1 MRSYNRSIPP
11 AAESRPARLQLMLY
25 HRLLASLLVREA
37 QHHTSSGNG
46 GTRTIVG
53 FSWTRLYAHLGLAPD
68 QPLSEEFLAS
78 IEPVI
83 ADSRLEDRL
92 CEGRSLAQFVEV
104 LAVYGD
110 LLRRPDQSVPLSDEL
125 EISYRLRSDSARSYK
140 GRRGKKTAVHAGPAR
155 AEPLPE
161 AGEPDLGSGEAASI
175 DEDADLQ
182 RAIALSLENTHAD
195 GAPAPSDPAREDAGL
210 AIEPDG
216 PESQQEDSQLPFFA
230 NPSLPISLS
239 SPPPTQLDLSL
250 ETDTVD
256 PLGPFVLPQN
266 SQSHPTE
273 SSEPPT
279 LAASLRPRYQLRR
292 RSRQKSDLTSDGSP
306 QEEATA
312 AGATVPPPSPPPS
325 PPPRPKRPP
334 LAQSDL
340 IGTTKFQ
347 SDPDELERWITNVLA
362 YWTGARSP
370 EGVSLA
376 QVNRCRYVRRH
387 SIISAYWST
396 R

>member
-37 QHHTSSGNG
+37 QHYTSSGNG
-46 GTRTIVG
+46 GTRTPVG

-125 EISYRLRSDSARSYK
+125 EISYRLRPDSARSYK

-216 PESQQEDSQLPFFA
+216 PEFQQQDSQLPFFA

-239 SPPPTQLDLSL
+239 SPPRSQLDPSL
-250 ETDTVD
+250 DADPVD
-256 PLGPFVLPQN
+256 PVGPFVLPNN
-266 SQSHPTE
+266 SQSLATE
-273 SSEPPT
+273 SSEAPVPAAPLNPRYNLRQRST
-279 LAASLRPRYQLRR
+279 QESAAASGARPR
-292 RSRQKSDLTSDGSP
+292 
-306 QEEATA
+306 EEATA
-312 AGATVPPPSPPPS
+312 AGSVVPPPTPPPSPPS
-325 PPPRPKRPP
+325 RSKRPP
-334 LAQSDL
+334 PAQSDF
-340 IGTTKFQ
+340 IGTTRFRY
-347 SDPDELERWITNVLA
+347 DPDELEGWITNVLA

-376 QVNRCRYVRRH
+376 QVNRCRYARRY
-387 SIISAYWST
+387 SFISAYSNT

>member
-1 MRSYNRSIPP
+1 
-11 AAESRPARLQLMLY
+11 MLY

-37 QHHTSSGNG
+37 QTHASSGAG
-46 GTRTIVG
+46 GTRTPAG
-53 FSWTRLYAHLGLAPD
+53 FSWTRLYQHLDLAPD

-78 IEPVI
+78 VKPVI
-83 ADSRLEDRL
+83 ADSRLADRL
-92 CEGRSLAQFVEV
+92 GEARSLAQFVEV

-110 LLRRPDQSVPLSDEL
+110 LLRGPDQSVPLSDEL

-239 SPPPTQLDLSL
+239 SPPPPKLDLSL

-256 PLGPFVLPQN
+256 PLGPIVLPK
-266 SQSHPTE
+266 
-273 SSEPPT
+273 
-279 LAASLRPRYQLRR
+279 
-292 RSRQKSDLTSDGSP
+292 KS
-306 QEEATA
+306 TA
-312 AGATVPPPSPPPS
+312 AGAAVPPPSPPPS

-334 LAQSDL
+334 PAQSDF
-340 IGTTKFQ
+340 IGTTKFRY
-347 SDPDELERWITNVLA
+347 DPDELERWITNVLA

-387 SIISAYWST
+387 SIISAYWIT